1 VGPGERRGSV
11 FKPEEY
17 DVLIAAA
24 EAYPSGFGFVYAV
37 TRDRC
42 RVERTP
48 VGLEG
53 FLEQH
58 PDAQC

>member
-1 VGPGERRGSV
+1 M

-24 EAYPSGFGFVYAV
+24 EPYPSGFGFVYAV